1 MGQKVSCRENHDTAL
16 LSAVQT
22 GDLEM
27 VQAMV
32 EADPSTLKRT
42 TRYGKLSILHVAS
55 IYGQIEVGLVFLID
69 FGIFFQLFSWDKC

>member
-1 MGQKVSCRENHDTAL
+1 MGQKVSRRKNHETAL

-32 EADPSTLKRT
+32 EADPKTLKRT
-42 TRYGKLSILHVAS
+42 TRYGKLSILHMAA
-55 IYGQIEVGLVFLID
+55 IYGQIEVGFVFLN
-69 FGIFFQLFSWDKC
+69 